1 MDIEDKVE
9 ENREMDAKKGN
20 IFEILNG
27 YRQFIIPVY
36 QRTYSWELPHCEK
49 LWKDIVNMQ
58 KGNRPSHFVGS
69 IVNVAEQVMP
79 TGVQKFM
86 IIDGQQ
92 RMTTLT
98 LLLIALRDYAWQ
110 YPEDTTINAPMI
122 TDMCLKNTYQQGDDR
137 YKLLLTQ
144 SDRRALIQLMEGIMP
159 DQSASKRIINN
170 YNYFVDMIKRQE
182 VMPKEV
188 YEAIGKLQIVNI
200 TLDQAVDDPQL
211 IFESLNST
219 GMDLSQ
225 SDLIRNYILMGSQ
238 PKEQDHI
245 YETIWYPMEKLF
257 GYEKQSDFMDRFF
270 RDYLT
275 YKNGRIPN
283 LNKIYDEFKAY
294 HVNCGFSSI
303 IEFCKDIFDNAV
315 CYTNIAFAKSGQ
327 EKLDKVFTEI
337 KTLQM
342 EVVYPFL
349 LKVYHDFNEAQ
360 ISLSTFVEIG
370 ALCISYIV
378 RRAICGTP
386 TNSLNK
392 TFATLKNVIKSDDYE
407 NSFKAAFILMD
418 YNKAFPTNTEFT
430 AAMSVKDIYNMRLRN
445 YILGKI
451 ESFQNKSPII
461 VSNYTIEHIL
471 PQNPKLSK
479 EWQEALGHD
488 WQEVQK
494 KYLHTIGNLTLTA
507 YNAEMSDYPF
517 IEKRNMAG
525 GFKESGLR
533 INNFLIEQT
542 TWNEE
547 LIRKRAAILCKS
559 CEQIWRYP
567 ILSDAILETYK
578 PEVKSA
584 KLYTLNDYEFL
595 NSFTKMLYDHLD
607 KRIMNISPDVK
618 REYKKLYVA
627 YKVDTNFVDV
637 VIQKSRLRLSVNMK
651 FGEVDD
657 PKGLCKDVADVGRW
671 GNGDVELFFESL
683 ANLDDVMGIIE
694 QSYNKQV

>member
-1 MDIEDKVE
+1 
-9 ENREMDAKKGN
+9 MDAKKGN

-36 QRTYSWELPHCEK
+36 QRTYSWELSHCEK

-58 KGNRPSHFVGS
+58 KGKRNSHFVGS

-98 LLLIALRDYAWQ
+98 LLLIALRNYAVEH
-110 YPEDTTINAPMI
+110 PEDTTINAPMI
-122 TDMCLKNTYQQGDDR
+122 TDMCLKNAYQQGDDR

-144 SDRRALIQLMEGIMP
+144 SDRQTLLQLIESIQTDETSSRRLV
-159 DQSASKRIINN
+159 NN
-170 YNYFVDMIKRQE
+170 CNYFADKIKGQE
-182 VMPKEV
+182 ILPKDI

-200 TLDQAVDDPQL
+200 TLDRAVDDPQL

-225 SDLIRNYILMGSQ
+225 SDLIRNYILMGLE
-238 PKEQDHI
+238 PDEQAHI
-245 YETIWYPMEKLF
+245 YETIWHPMEKLF
-257 GYEKQSDFMDRFF
+257 GYEKQSDSMDKFF

-303 IEFCKDIFDNAV
+303 AEFCKDIFDNAV
-315 CYTNIAFAKSGQ
+315 CYTNMAFAKSGQ
-327 EKLDKVFTEI
+327 VCLDKVFNEI
-337 KTLQM
+337 KGLQM

-349 LKVYHDFNEAQ
+349 LKVYADYNQ
-360 ISLSTFVEIG
+360 TVISLNSFSEISE
-370 ALCISYIV
+370 LCVSYIL
-378 RRAICGTP
+378 RRAICGIP

-392 TFATLKNVIKSDDYE
+392 TFATLKNVIKAEDYV
-407 NSFKAAFILMD
+407 NSFKAALILMES
-418 YNKAFPTNTEFT
+418 YKAFPTDTEFS

-451 ESFQNKSPII
+451 ESYQNKSPII
-461 VSNYTIEHIL
+461 VSNYTIEHIM
-471 PQNPKLSK
+471 PQNPKLSN
-479 EWQEALGHD
+479 EWKDDLGEN

-494 KYLHTIGNLTLTA
+494 KYLHTLGNLTLTA
-507 YNAEMSDYPF
+507 YNAEMSDRPF
-517 IEKRNMAG
+517 IEKLNMEG

-533 INNFLIEQT
+533 INSFLIEKE
-542 TWNEE
+542 TWNEQ
-547 LIRKRAAILCKS
+547 LIQERAALLIELCK
-559 CEQIWRYP
+559 QIWPYP
-567 ILSDAILETYK
+567 ELSEAVLTQYR
-578 PEVKSA
+578 PESKAS
-584 KLYTLNDYEFL
+584 KIYTLNDYDFL
-595 NSFTKMLYDHLD
+595 NPFTEMLYEQLD
-607 KRIMNISPDVK
+607 KRIINISPDVK
-618 REYKKLYVA
+618 REFKKLYIA
-627 YKVDTNFVDV
+627 YKVDTNFVDI
-637 VIQKSRLRLSVNMK
+637 VIQKSRLRLAINMK
-651 FGEVDD
+651 FSEVYD
-657 PKGLCKDVADVGRW
+657 PKGLCKDVAEVGRW

-683 ANLDDVMGIIE
+683 AQIDDIMAIIE
-694 QSYNKQV
+694 QSYNKQC

>member
-1 MDIEDKVE
+1 
-9 ENREMDAKKGN
+9 MDAKKGN

-36 QRTYSWELPHCEK
+36 QRTYSWEISHCEK

-58 KGNRPSHFVGS
+58 KGKRNSHFVGS

-98 LLLIALRDYAWQ
+98 LLLIALRNYAIEHS
-110 YPEDTTINAPMI
+110 EDTTINAPMI

-144 SDRRALIQLMEGIMP
+144 SDRQTLLQLIDGIQTDETSSRRLVNNCNYFAEKIKGQEIMP
-159 DQSASKRIINN
+159 KDI
-170 YNYFVDMIKRQE
+170 
-182 VMPKEV
+182 

-200 TLDQAVDDPQL
+200 TLDRAVDDPQL

-225 SDLIRNYILMGSQ
+225 SDLIRNYILMGLE
-238 PKEQDHI
+238 PDEQAHI

-257 GYEKQSDFMDRFF
+257 GYEKQSDSMDKFF

-303 IEFCKDIFDNAV
+303 AEFCKDIFDNAV
-315 CYTNIAFAKSGQ
+315 CYTNMAFAKSGQ
-327 EKLDKVFTEI
+327 ACLDKVFNEI
-337 KTLQM
+337 KGLQM

-349 LKVYHDFNEAQ
+349 LKVYADYNQ
-360 ISLSTFVEIG
+360 TVISLNSFSEIG
-370 ALCISYIV
+370 ELCVSYIL
-378 RRAICGTP
+378 RRAICGIP

-392 TFATLKNVIKSDDYE
+392 TFATLKNVIKAEDYV
-407 NSFKAAFILMD
+407 NSFKAALILMES
-418 YNKAFPTNTEFT
+418 YKAFPTDTEFS
-430 AAMSVKDIYNMRLRN
+430 AAMSIKDIYNMRLRN

-451 ESFQNKSPII
+451 ESYQNKSPII
-461 VSNYTIEHIL
+461 VSNYTIEHIM
-471 PQNPKLSK
+471 PQNPKLSS
-479 EWQEALGHD
+479 EWKDDLGEN

-494 KYLHTIGNLTLTA
+494 KYLHTLGNLTLTA
-507 YNAEMSDYPF
+507 YNAEMSDRPF
-517 IEKRNMAG
+517 IEKLNMEG

-533 INNFLIEQT
+533 INSFLIDKAK
-542 TWNEE
+542 WNEQ
-547 LIRKRAAILCKS
+547 LIQERAALLIELCK
-559 CEQIWRYP
+559 QIWPYP
-567 ILSDAILETYK
+567 EL
-578 PEVKSA
+578 PEAVLTHYIPESKVS
-584 KLYTLNDYEFL
+584 KIYTLNDYDFL
-595 NSFTKMLYDHLD
+595 NPFTEMLYEQLD
-607 KRIMNISPDVK
+607 KRIINISPDVK
-618 REYKKLYVA
+618 REFKKLYIA
-627 YKVDTNFVDV
+627 YKVDTNFVDI
-637 VIQKSRLRLSVNMK
+637 VIQKSRLRLAINMK
-651 FGEVDD
+651 FSEVYD
-657 PKGLCKDVADVGRW
+657 PKGLCKDVAEVGRW

-683 ANLDDVMGIIE
+683 AQIDDVMAIIE
-694 QSYNKQV
+694 QSYNKQC